1 MATTEEL
8 NETIDVVTVFR
19 EGRMAPVKFR
29 WGGRTYPVT
38 RVAYR
43 WVTRQGAY
51 PVHHFSVVAQ
61 GDQLYEIVLNTQ
73 NMQWSLLKVQ
83 MEG

>member
-1 MATTEEL
+1 MATTQDL
-8 NETIDVVTVFR
+8 NDTIDVVTVFQ

-43 WVTRQGAY
+43 WITRQGAY
-51 PVHHFSVVAQ
+51 PIHHFSVATPD
-61 GDQLYEIVLNTQ
+61 GQLCELALNTQ
-73 NMQWSLLKVQ
+73 SMQWSLLRVQ